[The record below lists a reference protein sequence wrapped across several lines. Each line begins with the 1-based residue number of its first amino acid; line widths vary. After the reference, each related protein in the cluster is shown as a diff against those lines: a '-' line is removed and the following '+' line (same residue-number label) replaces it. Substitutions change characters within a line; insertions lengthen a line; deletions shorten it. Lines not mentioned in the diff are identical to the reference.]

1 LSYRPATFQFP
12 VAKEFFNPEP
22 TSKAFRPALPIELST
37 RAKTF
42 LIRIVCCRKVVGQAL
57 RLPIA
62 LQKSSHHS
70 RFQCF
75 IVHMNRLLI
84 LHVLCALIAAMA
96 HAATNF
102 DVAAKA
108 TNELAVD
115 LHRQLATGDENLC
128 LSPYSIESALA
139 MTYAGADGETR
150 TEMARV
156 LHFPTNDGGV
166 FASFFTLQRSLHEMS
181 AKTTELV
188 KQSKKFGG
196 PSEPITLHIANRLFA
211 QKRYQF
217 REAFLSLVKQN
228 FGGAFEPV
236 DFIADPATAT
246 QGINKWVADRT
257 HERIRDLIPPKA
269 LDKTTR
275 LVLANALYLKAPWA
289 SEFSQNATQPEP
301 FFVHGGAPV
310 DVPMM
315 RKRDE
320 HFGYT
325 RSEGFT
331 VVSLPYA
338 GNDLQFLVLLS
349 DEVNG
354 LRALE
359 SKLSADMLASCAKLQ
374 KRDVDLH
381 LPKFKL
387 EPPTMTLA
395 DKFEALGM
403 KTAFDKPQGS
413 ANFDKMAP
421 RKPND
426 YLYISEI
433 FHKTFIAVD
442 EKGTEAA
449 AATAVAMMAGTA
461 LRSPPPPPIE
471 VKVDRPFVYAIQHVP
486 SGVCLFLGR
495 VTDPR

>member
-1 LSYRPATFQFP
+1 MRF
-12 VAKEFFNPEP
+12 
-22 TSKAFRPALPIELST
+22 
-37 RAKTF
+37 
-42 LIRIVCCRKVVGQAL
+42 CRFMVRMK
-57 RLPIA
+57 
-62 LQKSSHHS
+62 
-70 RFQCF
+70 
-75 IVHMNRLLI
+75 RLLI
-84 LHVLCALIAAMA
+84 LHVFGALVAAMA

-102 DVAAKA
+102 DLAAKA

-115 LHRQLATGDENLC
+115 LHHQLVTADNNLC
-128 LSPYSIESALA
+128 VSPYSIESALA
-139 MTYAGADGETR
+139 MTFAGADGETR

-156 LHFPTNDGGV
+156 LHFGNDAGAP
-166 FASFFTLQRSLHEMS
+166 ASFAALQHSLKEMS
-181 AKTTELV
+181 AKTAALV
-188 KQSKKFGG
+188 KESNEFGG
-196 PSEPITLHIANRLFA
+196 PSEPITLNIANRLFA
-211 QKRYQF
+211 QKGHAF

-228 FGGAFEPV
+228 FGGAFESI
-236 DFIADPATAT
+236 DFVANPPAAT
-246 QGINKWVADRT
+246 QHINKWVADQT
-257 HERIRDLIPPKA
+257 HDRIRDLIPGGA

-289 SEFSQNATQPEP
+289 SEFSENATQPEP
-301 FFVHGGAPV
+301 FFVHGGAPL

-315 RKRDE
+315 RKTDK
-320 HFGYT
+320 HFGYA
-325 RSEGFT
+325 RREGFT

-338 GNDLQFLVLLS
+338 GNDLQFVVLLP

-354 LRALE
+354 LRGLE
-359 SKLSADMLASCAKLQ
+359 SKLNSGLLAECAKLQ
-374 KRDVDLH
+374 TRDVDLH

-387 EPPTMTLA
+387 EPPTMALA
-395 DKFEALGM
+395 ERFEALGM
-403 KTAFDKPQGS
+403 KTAFDQPHGS

-421 RKPND
+421 RTPRD
-426 YLYISEI
+426 YLYISQI

-471 VKVDRPFVYAIQHVP
+471 VKIDRPFVYAIQHVP

>member
-1 LSYRPATFQFP
+1 MKR
-12 VAKEFFNPEP
+12 
-22 TSKAFRPALPIELST
+22 
-37 RAKTF
+37 F
-42 LIRIVCCRKVVGQAL
+42 LI
-57 RLPIA
+57 
-62 LQKSSHHS
+62 LQLMG
-70 RFQCF
+70 
-75 IVHMNRLLI
+75 VLL
-84 LHVLCALIAAMA
+84 AAMA
-96 HAATNF
+96 NAATNF

-128 LSPYSIESALA
+128 VSPYSIESALA
-139 MTYAGADGETR
+139 MTFAGADGDTR

-156 LHFPTNDGGV
+156 LHLTNDRAV
-166 FASFFTLQRSLHEMS
+166 PASFALLQNSLETMS
-181 AKTTELV
+181 AKTVEQV
-188 KQSKKFGG
+188 KQSKQSGG
-196 PSEPITLHIANRLFA
+196 PSEPITLNFANRLFA
-211 QKRYQF
+211 QKGYAF
-217 REAFLSLVKQN
+217 RPAFLMQLTHN
-228 FGGAFEPV
+228 YGAAFEPL
-236 DFIADPATAT
+236 DFIADAGGAT
-246 QGINKWVADRT
+246 QHINKWVADQTRD
-257 HERIRDLIPPKA
+257 RIRHLIPKGA

-289 SEFSQNATQPEP
+289 SEFSEKATKPEP
-301 FFVHGGAPV
+301 FHIRGGAAV

-315 RKRDE
+315 RKTDK
-320 HFGYT
+320 HFGYAKRDGYT
-325 RSEGFT
+325 A
-331 VVSLPYA
+331 VSLPYA
-338 GNDLQFLVLLS
+338 GDDLQFLVLLP

-354 LRALE
+354 LRTFE
-359 SKLSADMLASCAKLQ
+359 SKLTSDVLAGCAKLE

-387 EPPTMTLA
+387 EPPTITLA
-395 DKFEALGM
+395 EKFEALGM
-403 KTAFDKPQGS
+403 KSAFDQPQGS
-413 ANFDKMAP
+413 ANFDRMAP

-426 YLYISEI
+426 YLYISQI